1 MAKKKDDI
9 PEWVTDEIKNAKF
22 GKPEQLTRNGYVLE
36 VYDKDNK
43 IDAQFYDAVADGR
56 FIVTLDLSKK
66 IKMNELEK
74 GVVYEFKFDSLKAP
88 LDKKVIEYL
97 KTEKDLVMDAIYQ
110 FELTEITVVD
120 DGSR

>member
-43 IDAQFYDAVADGR
+43 IDAQFYDPVEDGR
-56 FIVTLDLSKK
+56 SIVTLDLSKK

-88 LDKKVIEYL
+88 LDKKVIKYL

-110 FELTEITVVD
+110 FELTEITIVD